1 MGLFDFFKRD
11 TTSAEASSVPTIDFE
26 GYTIIPA
33 PKKQGGSYST
43 AGYIRKVSED
53 GEAKEHY
60 FIRADTH
67 SDLEQAR
74 EHSIF
79 KAKQII
85 EQMGDRMFN

>member
-1 MGLFDFFKRD
+1 MGLFDFLKRD
-11 TTSAEASSVPTIDFE
+11 TTGTESSAAPTVEFE
-26 GYTIIPA
+26 GYSIIPA

-43 AGYIRKVSED
+43 AGYIRKISED

-67 SDLEQAR
+67 ADLDQAR
-74 EHSIF
+74 EHAVF

-85 EQMGDRMFN
+85 EQIGDRMFD